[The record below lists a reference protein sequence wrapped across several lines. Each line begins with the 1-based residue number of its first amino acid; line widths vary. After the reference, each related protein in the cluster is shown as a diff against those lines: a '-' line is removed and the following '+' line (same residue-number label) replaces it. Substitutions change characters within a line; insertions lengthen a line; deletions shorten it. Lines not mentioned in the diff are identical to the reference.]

1 MIIDLDRLSPRARDA
16 VQRYRESWQAR
27 RGPLDGLDPRGATR
41 RVADSMWSPQDP
53 RLFQP
58 RAVGLGW
65 DLNLGAVAVRLGL
78 IEPDAEDVPFE
89 AAPDSAFEAAAALPI
104 ACAVATVAHYAVR
117 GRTLPPRLP
126 AHWSAGGTPDR
137 LVSKRRAGA
146 TDIAVT
152 VASAGLASWAG
163 WGRGSGPE
171 RAGSL
176 AAASAIGALG
186 LATTGLRSLPPTRR
200 PWAGPVMVAAPIA
213 AAGVVLLGLAR
224 AGRAA
229 EIRRDLPGAR

>member
-16 VQRYRESWQAR
+16 VQRYQEARQVR
-27 RGPLDGLDPRGATR
+27 RGPLDGVDPRGAAR
-41 RVADSMWSPQDP
+41 RVADSMWNPQDP

-78 IEPDAEDVPFE
+78 IEPDAEDVPFD
-89 AAPDSAFEAAAALPI
+89 ATPDSAFEAAAALPI
-104 ACAVATVAHYAVR
+104 ACTAATVAHYAVR

-137 LVSKRRAGA
+137 FVSRRRAGA

-176 AAASAIGALG
+176 AVAAAVGAIG

-200 PWAGPVMVAAPIA
+200 PWTGPAMVAGPIA
-213 AAGVVLLGLAR
+213 ASGAVLLGLAR

-229 EIRRDLPGAR
+229 EIRRDLQAAR

>member
-16 VQRYRESWQAR
+16 VQRYQEARQVR
-27 RGPLDGLDPRGATR
+27 RGPLDGLDPRGAAR
-41 RVADSMWSPQDP
+41 RVADSMWNPQDP

-65 DLNLGAVAVRLGL
+65 ELNLGAVAVRLGL
-78 IEPDAEDVPFE
+78 IEPDAEDVPFD
-89 AAPDSAFEAAAALPI
+89 ATPDSAFEAAAALPI
-104 ACAVATVAHYAVR
+104 ACTAATVAHYAVR

-137 LVSKRRAGA
+137 FVSRRRAGA

-176 AAASAIGALG
+176 AVAAAVGAIG

-200 PWAGPVMVAAPIA
+200 PWTGPAMVAAPIA
-213 AAGVVLLGLAR
+213 ASGAVLLGLAR

-229 EIRRDLPGAR
+229 EIRRDLQAAR